1 MQARTLS
8 GYAAILALAW
18 NPLSWIV
25 DAVGIVDFVRST
37 MDPNSWVT
45 RLLFWA
51 HLDVVVSSV
60 GLGALAFLARRP
72 LSDRRVASELNHE
85 ADWAITHLR
94 DLHVLDAAEEAQL
107 HREYGRWHQRVE
119 DRITAVAQR
128 FPTEYSAFMTPGDDF
143 PVDVLTGIT
152 LEHSKLHSMVELKV
166 SRLRALIQ
174 TIQASGWLD

>member
-1 MQARTLS
+1 MQARTLTA
-8 GYAAILALAW
+8 YAAILALAW

-25 DAVGIVDFVRST
+25 NAVGIVDFARAT
-37 MDPNSWVT
+37 IDPNLWVT
-45 RLLFWA
+45 RLLFWT
-51 HLDVVVSSV
+51 HLDVVVSSA
-60 GLGALAFLARRP
+60 GLCALAFLARRP
-72 LSDRRVASELNHE
+72 FSDRKVGSELNHE

-107 HREYGRWHQRVE
+107 HRDYGRWHQRVE
-119 DRITAVAQR
+119 DRLARFAQR

-166 SRLRALIQ
+166 SRLRSLIQ
-174 TIQASGWLD
+174 TIQSLGWLD

>member
-18 NPLSWIV
+18 NPLAWFAH
-25 DAVGIVDFVRST
+25 AVGLVDFVRVA
-37 MDPNSWVT
+37 MDPNSWLT
-45 RLLFWA
+45 RLLFWT
-51 HLDVVVSSV
+51 HLDVVVSSA
-60 GLGALAFLARRP
+60 GLCVVAFLARRP

-85 ADWAITHLR
+85 TGWAMTHLR

-119 DRITAVAQR
+119 DKIARFAER
-128 FPTEYSAFMTPGDDF
+128 FPTEYSSFMTPGDDF

-152 LEHSKLHSMVELKV
+152 LEHSMLHSMIELKV
-166 SRLRALIQ
+166 SRLGSLIQ
-174 TIQASGWLD
+174 TIQASRWLD